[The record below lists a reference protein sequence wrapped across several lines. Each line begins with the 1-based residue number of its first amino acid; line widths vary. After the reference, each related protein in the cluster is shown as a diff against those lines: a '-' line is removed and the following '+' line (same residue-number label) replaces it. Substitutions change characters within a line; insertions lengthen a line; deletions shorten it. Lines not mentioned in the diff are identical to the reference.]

1 MFTKYR
7 MAELLCSKLV
17 LLQHGWDRKKGKEG
31 KEEEEEEG
39 GASACVM
46 LHLKLCC

>member
-7 MAELLCSKLV
+7 MAELLCSKLL

-31 KEEEEEEG
+31 KEEEEEG

-46 LHLKLCC
+46 LNLKLCC